1 MQRRQFAQSVL
12 GSFLVSQLV
21 DRSLATDR
29 FQEKWPGWR
38 GVHRDGKSTAR
49 QWPQSLDED
58 HLKLSWEIP
67 LDLGYSGPIVDGQ
80 NVYVTETVGKKSE
93 SVRAL
98 DRASGEQK
106 WTTSWEGAMSVPFFA
121 KSNGDWIRS
130 TPACD
135 GQRLYVAGMRD
146 VLVALNIA
154 DGSEAWKVDF
164 PKQFGSELPSFG
176 FVCSPLVDGDWLYVQ
191 AGGGVCK
198 LKAATGELV
207 WKKLDDGGGM
217 NGSAFSSP
225 ILATLHDR
233 LQLLVQ
239 TRTTLVGLD
248 PESGETLWS
257 KPIEAFRGMNI
268 LTPTVYQNSIFTSS
282 YGGKSWRYDFGPKQ
296 GPWDVAMAWENKVQG
311 YMSSPILIGSHLFL
325 HLRNQRFVCI
335 DMESGKELW
344 TTRPFGKYW
353 SMVSNGEQ
361 ILALDEQGKLFLI
374 DADPT
379 EFRMVS
385 ERKVSEEESWAHL
398 AVVDDQVFVRHLKGL
413 SVYQWT

>member
-1 MQRRQFAQSVL
+1 
-12 GSFLVSQLV
+12 
-21 DRSLATDR
+21 
-29 FQEKWPGWR
+29 
-38 GVHRDGKSTAR
+38 
-49 QWPQSLDED
+49 
-58 HLKLSWEIP
+58 
-67 LDLGYSGPIVDGQ
+67 
-80 NVYVTETVGKKSE
+80 
-93 SVRAL
+93 
-98 DRASGEQK
+98 
-106 WTTSWEGAMSVPFFA
+106 
-121 KSNGDWIRS
+121 
-130 TPACD
+130 
-135 GQRLYVAGMRD
+135 
-146 VLVALNIA
+146 
-154 DGSEAWKVDF
+154 
-164 PKQFGSELPSFG
+164 
-176 FVCSPLVDGDWLYVQ
+176 VQ

-268 LTPTVYQNSIFTSS
+268 LTPTVYENSIFTSS
-282 YGGKSWRYDFGPKQ
+282 YGGKSWRYDVGPKE

-374 DADPT
+374 DADPA